1 MFSLP
6 KSQKKITFSKYKI
19 KSDFIF
25 NKFIAMEQDY
35 INILWVSVVILVLVV
50 YIVISSCISNRIENF
65 TVDITV
71 VEYELPMYSV
81 EDNERPPAYS
91 LT

>member
-1 MFSLP
+1 MLLVIILILNE
-6 KSQKKITFSKYKI
+6 KTNYIT
-19 KSDFIF
+19 
-25 NKFIAMEQDY
+25 MEQDY
-35 INILWVSVVILVLVV
+35 INILWISVVILVLVV

-65 TVDITV
+65 TVDIV

>member
-1 MFSLP
+1 
-6 KSQKKITFSKYKI
+6 
-19 KSDFIF
+19 
-25 NKFIAMEQDY
+25 MEQDY

-65 TVDITV
+65 TVDIV

-81 EDNERPPAYS
+81 EDNERPPIYS